1 MFQLST
7 RQEESEMNATTVA
20 VDLAKNVF
28 EVAVAD
34 ERWRVVEHHRLTR
47 AQFERWFANRQL
59 KLVVMEACGSA
70 HHWARTFRSR
80 GIEVR
85 LLPAQYVRAYVKRN
99 KTDAADA
106 VALLE
111 AARASDIKPVAVK
124 SVEQQALQALHRT
137 RSAWMSTRTR
147 RINTLRGFCREF
159 GLVVP
164 EGAIRG
170 IAQIARYL
178 ADEHSGLPAIL
189 RGSMRLVLEEIR
201 LMEARIG
208 QLEQELSELARQSPA
223 CQVLLS
229 VPGIGLLTST
239 AMVAAVG
246 DPQSFDSGRRYASFL
261 GLTPRE
267 FSSGEHRYLGR
278 ISKRGDRYI
287 RMLLTHGARS
297 ILRSATVAR
306 RAGKQIDRL
315 KTWALSVQARTNH
328 NKAACALANKMAR
341 IAWAVWVKHEKYRG
355 EPVPAAPAGA

>member
-1 MFQLST
+1 
-7 RQEESEMNATTVA
+7 MNATTVA

-28 EVAVAD
+28 ELAVAD
-34 ERWRVVEHHRLTR
+34 GSWRVIERTRLTR
-47 AQFERWFANRQL
+47 TQFERWFANR
-59 KLVVMEACGSA
+59 KVGLVVMEACGSA
-70 HHWARTFRSR
+70 HHWARTLRAQ

-106 VALLE
+106 TALLE

-137 RSAWMSTRTR
+137 REAWKSTRTR
-147 RINTLRGFCREF
+147 RINMLRGFCREF

-164 EGAIRG
+164 EGAVQG
-170 IAQIARYL
+170 LAHMARYL
-178 ADEHSGLPAIL
+178 ADEHSGLPTIL
-189 RGSMRLVLEEIR
+189 RGSMRLILEEIR

-208 QLEQELSELARQSPA
+208 QLERELAQLARESQA
-223 CQVLLS
+223 CQALLS

-246 DPQSFDSGRRYASFL
+246 DPRSFNCGRRYASFL

-267 FSSGEHRYLGR
+267 FSSGNQRYLGR

-287 RMLLTHGARS
+287 RMLLVHGARS
-297 ILRSATVAR
+297 ILRAAMVAQ
-306 RAGKQIDRL
+306 RAGRHIDRL
-315 KTWALSVQARTNH
+315 KRWALEVQARTNH
-328 NKAACALANKMAR
+328 NKAACALANKLAR
-341 IAWAVWVKHEKYRG
+341 IAWAVWVKQEQYQM
-355 EPVPAAPAGA
+355 PAATSAPTPMSVI